1 MKRRSNNVL
10 GSTAEV
16 GVCFMVHGFNNCGY
30 KGVREAVLEFC
41 EERRVSYFHI
51 PDIYGSFII

>member
-1 MKRRSNNVL
+1 
-10 GSTAEV
+10 
-16 GVCFMVHGFNNCGY
+16 MVHGFNNCGY